1 MVFQK
6 FKVMVDTVCTLNRK
20 IRLRDGC
27 ISGLAWRPTSILS
40 LERTWLGPDAEK
52 GPVEIDEDAYQ
63 DEIGRFHDFRFHE
76 RFFVQFDS
84 FLKSATCC
92 GGMASAL
99 AKTDSVWNSG
109 ILGPKHRA
117 MCNLKYLHS

>member
-40 LERTWLGPDAEK
+40 LERTWLGPMQK
-52 GPVEIDEDAYQ
+52 RVQWKSMKMPIRTKLVGFMIS
-63 DEIGRFHDFRFHE
+63 DFMK
-76 RFFVQFDS
+76 DS
-84 FLKSATCC
+84 LCSSTHF
-92 GGMASAL
+92 
-99 AKTDSVWNSG
+99 
-109 ILGPKHRA
+109 
-117 MCNLKYLHS
+117 